1 MRMIP
6 TRHGLTSSPNPA
18 SPVDV
23 DRVCRI
29 MAYAEEFED
38 RWYWETDAEGYFTYL
53 SRSVAQELEMF
64 GLQTIGGKISEL
76 FKIDHSAA
84 DVNRSLGF
92 HIISRTAFS
101 NYSVRGAR
109 GLHENWWSISGR
121 PWFDADGNFCGF
133 VGSGTD
139 LTRIRKQEATIRK
152 LAVTDSL
159 TGLANRQ
166 CMHEHLLSFLRS
178 RADAKQADFALM
190 MLDLDGFKNV
200 NDTLGHPVG
209 DTLLVQ
215 VAHRLSTVVGDMGIV
230 GRLGGDEFQILLP
243 GLETEAGMV
252 SLAQQ
257 IIAEISSPYSIEGS
271 AITVGCSIGIAIAS
285 EGTNAES
292 LVQNADIAL
301 YAAKEGGRATFRFFK
316 DAMLARAKRRKKLE
330 DELRT
335 AINANQLSLV
345 FQPIVSVETEEL
357 TGFEALLR
365 WHHPTE
371 GLIGPG
377 EFIPVAEESGLIQ
390 QVGDWVLRSAI
401 EGLAQLPADLRVA
414 VNVSPVQFSNPA
426 LLSTLVNAL
435 GEHQVA
441 PSRLE
446 LEITESVFL
455 DDEEK
460 SQKIFRALKDIGV
473 RLALDDFGT
482 GYSSLAYL
490 QTTPFDKI
498 KIDQGFVRGAVDPRS
513 RNAAI
518 IESIVSL
525 SKALGMETTA
535 EGLEHQDEIALIR
548 KLGCSHIQGF
558 VYSPGLILEEILPD
572 LETGVRKMRAIGY
585 KRSRSPRINLL
596 RSRRIVINDHFRN
609 GRIRNLSATG
619 ALIDQIHFGEN
630 MVGVTISV
638 EISDDTFFDGVVKW
652 VEHDAAG
659 VEFFER
665 IDLQQVSR

>member
-1 MRMIP
+1 M
-6 TRHGLTSSPNPA
+6 G
-18 SPVDV
+18 
-23 DRVCRI
+23 
-29 MAYAEEFED
+29 
-38 RWYWETDAEGYFTYL
+38 
-53 SRSVAQELEMF
+53 
-64 GLQTIGGKISEL
+64 
-76 FKIDHSAA
+76 
-84 DVNRSLGF
+84 
-92 HIISRTAFS
+92 
-101 NYSVRGAR
+101 
-109 GLHENWWSISGR
+109 
-121 PWFDADGNFCGF
+121 
-133 VGSGTD
+133 D
-139 LTRIRKQEATIRK
+139 L
-152 LAVTDSL
+152 
-159 TGLANRQ
+159 
-166 CMHEHLLSFLRS
+166 
-178 RADAKQADFALM
+178 
-190 MLDLDGFKNV
+190 
-200 NDTLGHPVG
+200 
-209 DTLLVQ
+209 
-215 VAHRLSTVVGDMGIV
+215 GIV

-243 GLETEAGMV
+243 GLETEAGMA

-257 IIAEISSPYSIEGS
+257 IIAEVSSPYSIEGS
-271 AITVGCSIGIAIAS
+271 AITVGCSIGIAIAR
-285 EGTNAES
+285 EGMDAES

-345 FQPIVSVETEEL
+345 FQPIVSVETEQL

-401 EGLAQLPADLRVA
+401 ESLARLPADLRVA

-426 LLSTLVNAL
+426 LLSTLINAL
-435 GEHQVA
+435 GEHQVD

-460 SQKIFRALKDIGV
+460 SQKIFRALKEIGV

-490 QTTPFDKI
+490 QNTPFDKI

-535 EGLEHQDEIALIR
+535 EGLEHQDEIELIR

-558 VYSPGLILEEILPD
+558 VYSPGLILDEILPD

-596 RSRRIVINDHFRN
+596 RSRRIVINDNFRN

-619 ALIDQIHFGEN
+619 ALIDQVHFSEN

-638 EISDDTFFDGVVKW
+638 EISDDEFFDAVVKW

-665 IDLQQVSR
+665 IDLQLVSR